1 MSSSGIIKSVN
12 WHITSRCNYSCRFC
26 FTKNLPSGNVDRHRA
41 EEILTILYNTGIEK
55 INFVGG
61 EPLLHPELSSLCK
74 MSKNIGYTV
83 AITTNGSLLDG
94 KKIEVLRA
102 CVDWIGLSVD
112 SGNDETERKLGR
124 GTGRHVTHCIN
135 ISDRIHEAGIHLKLN
150 TTLTRLNYMEDM
162 RPILHTLNPDR
173 WKIFQ
178 YLPISGQ
185 NDASADDLSITAEQY
200 QEFRHLHENV
210 VLWNGEFPVFERCED
225 MVGSYFMLNPR
236 GNILINDGKVYSEIP
251 FETAIKQGIDTIINT
266 EKYHNRGAVYDW
278 KHAPHSDENTG
289 FRRIP

>member
-26 FTKNLPSGNVDRHRA
+26 FTKNLLSENIDTKRA
-41 EEILTILYNTGIEK
+41 EEILAILFNAGIDK

-61 EPLLHPELSSLCK
+61 EPLLHPELVSLCK
-74 MSKNIGYTV
+74 MSKMIGYTV
-83 AITTNGSLLDG
+83 AITTNGSLLNG
-94 KKIEVLRA
+94 KKIETIREF
-102 CVDWIGLSVD
+102 VDWIGLSVD
-112 SGNDETERKLGR
+112 SGNDGIEQQLGR
-124 GTGRHVTHCIN
+124 GNGRHVTHCIN
-135 ISDRIHEAGIHLKLN
+135 ISDRIHEAGIHLKMN
-150 TTLTRLNYMEDM
+150 TTLTSLNYMEDM
-162 RPILHTLNPDR
+162 RPILRTLNPDR

-178 YLPISGQ
+178 CLLINGQ
-185 NDASADDLSITAEQY
+185 NDTSAEDLSITAEQF

-210 VLWNGEFPVFERCED
+210 VLWNGDAPVFERCED

-236 GNILINDGKVYSEIP
+236 GNILINDGRAYSEIP
-251 FETAIKQGIDTIINT
+251 FETAIKQGIDTIINL
-266 EKYHNRGAVYDW
+266 EKYHNRGAVYPW